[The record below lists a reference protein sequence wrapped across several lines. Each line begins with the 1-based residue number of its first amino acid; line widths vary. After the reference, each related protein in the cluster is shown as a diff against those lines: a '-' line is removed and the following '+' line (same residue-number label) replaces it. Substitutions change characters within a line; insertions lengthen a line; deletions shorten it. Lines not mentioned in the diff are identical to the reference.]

1 MCLLP
6 TSKMVVVCCGLCLLT
21 LRIRIFT
28 VLTFYILEK
37 INNYRFLF
45 LFLNISR
52 WVLVIILLS
61 QIEFTPNA
69 NDAYCFSFILACS
82 ENTLV
87 FNSQKWNCKHFS
99 YNVSHFIKLELW
111 GSAPFIF
118 SFLYIWC
125 FSLFPVLSWCIHL
138 LHKMRDLATMFLK
151 FKK

>member
-1 MCLLP
+1 MFITNIKNGSCLLW
-6 TSKMVVVCCGLCLLT
+6 SLFVDSENMY
-21 LRIRIFT
+21 FT
-28 VLTFYILEK
+28 VLTFYILGK
-37 INNYRFLF
+37 INYRFLF
-45 LFLNISR
+45 SFLNISR
-52 WVLVIILLS
+52 WVLVISLLS

-69 NDAYCFSFILACS
+69 NDAYCFIFILACS

-111 GSAPFIF
+111 GSTPFIF